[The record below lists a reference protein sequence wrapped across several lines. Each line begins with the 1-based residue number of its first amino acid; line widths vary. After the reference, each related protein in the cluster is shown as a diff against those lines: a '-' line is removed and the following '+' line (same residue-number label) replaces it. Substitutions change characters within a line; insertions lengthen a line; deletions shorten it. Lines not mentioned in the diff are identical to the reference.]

1 MIPVSGFR
9 SRYRELAVGK
19 SAAKNLDIEV
29 KSDDVK
35 LPRKTS
41 KDIV

>member
-9 SRYRELAVGK
+9 SRYRGLGVGK
-19 SAAKNLDIEV
+19 SAPKNLDIEV

-41 KDIV
+41 KDII